1 MGVPGTEQP
10 RVLVV
15 DDEETLRYILQTLL
29 TEKGCEVRTA
39 ESAEQALSLLWNF
52 TPAVAIVDIVLP
64 GMSGLDLLGEIKRME
79 PGAEVVVITSQ
90 STGERARQAIK
101 SGAFDYL
108 EKPFTDLEAVWSTV
122 QRALEK
128 RSLTLRKQDLIREQ
142 EKRSAQLS
150 STMSADE
157 EAADEIPSG
166 SFADLLNFSIQMIS
180 DELGVEFASIL
191 LLHERGGELKAV
203 ASRGV
208 PLATL
213 ARVKRRLGEGLV
225 GMVAQRA
232 QPLLATKAFLGGGV
246 EYVSQPSP
254 EDVIGSEPIA
264 LSIPIKSG
272 DRVLGV
278 ISVSARKSGEPF
290 TPEDVTHMSS
300 LSGQLA
306 GAIEGARAYQR
317 LRKAHETLHQ
327 AQKQL
332 VFSERL
338 KAVGQ
343 MAAGVAHDF
352 NNVLSIILGRA
363 QSLQRQLEE
372 GPLDRAAA
380 EPALQSIVKTA
391 LQGVETIKRIQDFSR
406 IRKDVPRAPVD
417 LHQVVKDAVEIA
429 RPKWKEQCEA
439 EGRSIEVELDLG
451 KVHRV
456 SGNLYELTQAVG
468 NLIFNAVEAMPKG
481 GRISFRTGTEG
492 DTSVLEVTDTGTGM
506 DEETCRRV
514 FEPFY
519 STKPSGQGL
528 GASIIY
534 GIVTRHRGQIA
545 VQSRPGAGTTFRITL
560 PRHTAGALVA
570 APTPKSGA
578 RSQASARVL
587 LVDDDFEV
595 RDVYQEALEGGNH
608 QVVAVGD
615 GQEAVARFKK
625 GKFDLVI
632 TDLSM
637 PGMSGFD
644 VAREIRRL
652 KPGIPVILLSGWSI
666 LQDDENVR
674 NSGVSQVLIKP
685 CLFED
690 LLGAVQNA
698 LEAPVRA

>member
-1 MGVPGTEQP
+1 MGVPGTEHP

-39 ESAEQALSLLWNF
+39 ESAEQALALLWNF

-64 GMSGLDLLGEIKRME
+64 GMSGLELLGEIKRVD
-79 PGAEVVVITSQ
+79 PGTEVVVITSQ

-108 EKPFTDLEAVWSTV
+108 EKPFAGLEAVWNTV

-142 EKRSAQLS
+142 ENRSAQLS
-150 STMSADE
+150 SRVSVAET
-157 EAADEIPSG
+157 AADEAPSG
-166 SFADLLNFSIQMIS
+166 SFSDLLNFSIQMIS

-191 LLHERGGELKAV
+191 LLQERSGELHAV

-208 PLATL
+208 PLDEL
-213 ARVKRRLGEGLV
+213 RRVRRRIGDGLV
-225 GMVAQRA
+225 GMVAQRG
-232 QPLLATKAFLGGGV
+232 QPLLATKSFLGSSV

-254 EDVIGSEPIA
+254 SDVIGPAPIA
-264 LSIPIKSG
+264 LSFPIRSG

-278 ISVSARKSGEPF
+278 ISVSARRSGEPF
-290 TPEDVTHMSS
+290 TPDDVAHMSS

-306 GAIEGARAYQR
+306 GAIEGARAYER
-317 LRKAHETLHQ
+317 LSKAHATLHQ

-363 QSLQRQLEE
+363 QSLLRQLQD
-372 GPLDRAAA
+372 GALDRAAA
-380 EPALQSIVKTA
+380 EPALQSIVKTS

-406 IRKDVPRAPVD
+406 IRKDVPRSPVD
-417 LHQVVKDAVEIA
+417 LHEIVRDAVEIA

-439 EGRSIEVELDLG
+439 EGRSIEVALDLG
-451 KVHRV
+451 EVPAV
-456 SGNLYELTQAVG
+456 GGNLYELTQAVS
-468 NLIFNAVEAMPKG
+468 NLIFNAVEAMPQG
-481 GRISFRTGTEG
+481 GRLSFKTCREG
-492 DTSVLEVTDTGTGM
+492 EAAVLEVADTGTGM

-519 STKPSGQGL
+519 STKPAGQGL

-545 VQSRPGAGTTFRITL
+545 VHSKPGAGTTFRITL
-560 PRHTAGALVA
+560 PGHTGEMPAAA
-570 APTPKSGA
+570 APKASGR
-578 RSQASARVL
+578 RSAPARVL
-587 LVDDDFEV
+587 LVDDDLEV
-595 RDVYQEALEGGNH
+595 RDVYQEALEEGGH

-615 GQEAVARFKK
+615 GREAAARFRK
-625 GKFDLVI
+625 GKFDLVV

-644 VAREIRRL
+644 VAREIHRL
-652 KPGIPVILLSGWSI
+652 KPGVPVILLSGWSI
-666 LQDDENVR
+666 QQDDENVR
-674 NSGVSQVLIKP
+674 TSGVSQVLIKP